1 MKAFV
6 HEQLPGRVVFGPGT
20 FARLAEEVDRL
31 GVTRVL
37 LISDGAA
44 KATSDEAAE
53 ALGER
58 VAARISE
65 VHQHVPAEDAA
76 RVGATARE
84 AGVDGLVTIGGGS
97 ATGLAKA
104 VALELPVVITA
115 VPTTYAG
122 SELTPIY
129 GITRQRS
136 KQTGRDV
143 RVLPRTVIYDPAL
156 TVALPADVTAS
167 SGLNALAHCVEA
179 LYDGDPSPIVELMA
193 EEAVRALARGIPA
206 SVRHPDDLDAR
217 GDALYGAYLAGA
229 VLAVSRMALHHTI
242 SHVLGGTYGLT
253 HGPINAALLPHVA
266 RFNGPA
272 APDAMRRL
280 AAALGVAD
288 APGGIY
294 DLAASVGAPTSLAA
308 IGMDESK
315 LAEAAHLSAQSVKWN
330 PRPVGE
336 DDVLAVLRDAYAG
349 TRPVA
354 LPPAGDLRDGAR

>member
-37 LISDGAA
+37 LISDAAA
-44 KATSDEAAE
+44 KTTSDEAAE

-122 SELTPIY
+122 SEVTPIY
-129 GITRQRS
+129 GITRQSS

-167 SGLNALAHCVEA
+167 SGLNA
-179 LYDGDPSPIVELMA
+179 
-193 EEAVRALARGIPA
+193 
-206 SVRHPDDLDAR
+206 
-217 GDALYGAYLAGA
+217 
-229 VLAVSRMALHHTI
+229 
-242 SHVLGGTYGLT
+242 
-253 HGPINAALLPHVA
+253 
-266 RFNGPA
+266 
-272 APDAMRRL
+272 
-280 AAALGVAD
+280 
-288 APGGIY
+288 
-294 DLAASVGAPTSLAA
+294 
-308 IGMDESK
+308 
-315 LAEAAHLSAQSVKWN
+315 
-330 PRPVGE
+330 
-336 DDVLAVLRDAYAG
+336 
-349 TRPVA
+349 
-354 LPPAGDLRDGAR
+354 